1 MGWFGYEMKRHHG
14 MRVEVIGRLRMEG
27 ENMEQKNM
35 EILREL
41 GGKKG
46 ESDRVVIGGPT
57 NSLVRHDKEGERGFG
72 EERVVRI
79 VRKGGGKE
87 AWQVK
92 NHLTDPVKISNVVK
106 AEPVE
111 RMVDMVDK
119 VKKTM
124 VDRVT
129 VVNVSKMLRFVREC
143 CKSHMTDEDVW
154 LLNGVRRDVKKE
166 IVERLDDRDNGY
178 YLNRKAKKLAAE
190 ILSTRLEELKKAPSG
205 RAMG

>member
-1 MGWFGYEMKRHHG
+1 
-14 MRVEVIGRLRMEG
+14 MEG

-46 ESDRVVIGGPT
+46 ESDRVVIGGPS
-57 NSLVRHDKEGERGFG
+57 NSLVRHDKEGERGHG
-72 EERVVRI
+72 RERVVRI

-129 VVNVSKMLRFVREC
+129 VVNVSMMLRFVREC

-154 LLNGVRRDVKKE
+154 LLNGARRDVKKE
-166 IVERLDDRDNGY
+166 IVERLSDRDYG
-178 YLNRKAKKLAAE
+178 YLNRKGNK
-190 ILSTRLEELKKAPSG
+190 
-205 RAMG
+205 